1 MRKHIIISF
10 SILTLLIMSL
20 QAYSQAKANGLELNK
35 VVELLKSDPSITVI
49 DVRTPAEVKET
60 GAIKDSVNIDFK
72 AADLKTKVSKL
83 DKNKTYLLHC
93 KSGNRAGQAAQIMI
107 DLGFKNINYLKNG
120 GYAELSKA
128 LNK

>member
-60 GAIKDSVNIDFK
+60 GAKKI
-72 AADLKTKVSKL
+72 
-83 DKNKTYLLHC
+83 
-93 KSGNRAGQAAQIMI
+93 
-107 DLGFKNINYLKNG
+107 
-120 GYAELSKA
+120 LSI
-128 LNK
+128 